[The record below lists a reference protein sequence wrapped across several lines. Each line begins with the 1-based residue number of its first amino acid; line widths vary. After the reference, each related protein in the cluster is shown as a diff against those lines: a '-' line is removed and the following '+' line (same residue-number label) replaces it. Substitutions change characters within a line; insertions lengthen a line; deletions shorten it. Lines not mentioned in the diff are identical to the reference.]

1 MSLTFSEFLM
11 NIAGGEPLPLF
22 ILKAAV
28 DFCCIYFI
36 FYLFFVEIKDS
47 KSIRVTAGF
56 ALLAL
61 FYILARIFG
70 LTGIT
75 WLLGN
80 FFSYAA
86 ILIIVVFRNEI
97 KNMLASMSI
106 INVNM
111 KQEEYEG
118 EEDIISHIANAMD
131 YLASVREGALVVI
144 MPSGDAKLGAIAE
157 GTEIDS
163 LITRELLLTIF
174 KKNSPLH
181 DGAVIIKNKRISRAS
196 VFFSLSTNPDIDP
209 NFGTRHRAAYG
220 ISEKVPDALV
230 IVVSEERGEISL
242 LHAGRITRDLS
253 KDALKQQLANRL

>member
-1 MSLTFSEFLM
+1 MSLTFSEFLSEIIG
-11 NIAGGEPLPLF
+11 NSPLPVF
-22 ILKAAV
+22 IFKTAV

-47 KSIRVTAGF
+47 KSARVIGGI
-56 ALLAL
+56 ALLAV
-61 FYILARIFG
+61 FYLVALIFD
-70 LTGIT
+70 LTGIK
-75 WLLGN
+75 WFLGN

-86 ILIIVVFRNEI
+86 VLIIVIFRNEI
-97 KNMLASMSI
+97 KSMFASMSI
-106 INVNM
+106 LNLTS
-111 KQEEYEG
+111 KQEEYSG

-144 MPSGDAKLGAIAE
+144 MPPTDTKLGAIAE

-220 ISEKVPDALV
+220 ISEKVPGALV

-242 LHAGRITRDLS
+242 LHGGRITRDLS
-253 KDALKQQLANRL
+253 KDALKQQLANKL

>member
-1 MSLTFSEFLM
+1 MLTFSEFLGD
-11 NIAGGEPLPLF
+11 IAGSASVPLF
-22 ILKAAV
+22 IFKAAV

-47 KSIRVTAGF
+47 KSVRVTIGF

-61 FYILARIFG
+61 FYLFARIFD
-70 LTGIT
+70 LTGIE

-86 ILIIVVFRNEI
+86 VLIIVVFRNEI

-106 INVNM
+106 LSLNM
-111 KQEEYEG
+111 KQEEYSG

-144 MPSGDAKLGAIAE
+144 MPSTDAKLGAIAE

-181 DGAVIIKNKRISRAS
+181 DGAVIIKNRRIARAS

-220 ISEKVPDALV
+220 ISEKVPEALV

-242 LHAGRITRDLS
+242 LHGGRITRDLS

>member
-1 MSLTFSEFLM
+1 M
-11 NIAGGEPLPLF
+11 
-22 ILKAAV
+22 
-28 DFCCIYFI
+28 
-36 FYLFFVEIKDS
+36 
-47 KSIRVTAGF
+47 
-56 ALLAL
+56 
-61 FYILARIFG
+61 
-70 LTGIT
+70 
-75 WLLGN
+75 
-80 FFSYAA
+80 
-86 ILIIVVFRNEI
+86 LIIVVFRNEI

-106 INVNM
+106 FNITM
-111 KQEEYEG
+111 KQEEYAG

-144 MPSGDAKLGAIAE
+144 MPSEDAKLGAIAE

-181 DGAVIIKNKRISRAS
+181 DGAVIIKNRRISRAS

-242 LHAGRITRDLS
+242 LHGGRITRDLS
-253 KDALKQQLANRL
+253 KDALKQQLANKI

>member
-1 MSLTFSEFLM
+1 MYLTFSEFMM
-11 NIAGGEPLPLF
+11 NIVGGESLPLF
-22 ILKAAV
+22 VFKAAI
-28 DFCCIYFI
+28 DFCCIYFV
-36 FYLFFVEIKDS
+36 FYLFFVEIKDN

-61 FYILARIFG
+61 FYILARISG

-80 FFSYAA
+80 FFSYSA

-106 INVNM
+106 VSVNM
-111 KQEEYEG
+111 KQDEYSG
-118 EEDIISHIANAMD
+118 EEDTVSHIANAMD

-144 MPSGDAKLGAIAE
+144 MPSGDAKIGAIAE

-163 LITRELLLTIF
+163 IITRELLLTIF

-242 LHAGRITRDLS
+242 LHGGRITRDLS

>member
-1 MSLTFSEFLM
+1 MLTFSEFLLAA
-11 NIAGGEPLPLF
+11 AGSDSVPLF
-22 ILKAAV
+22 IFKAAV

-56 ALLAL
+56 ALMAL
-61 FYILARIFG
+61 FYIFARIFD

-75 WLLGN
+75 WFLGN
-80 FFSYAA
+80 FFSYAPV
-86 ILIIVVFRNEI
+86 LIIVVFRNEI
-97 KNMLASMSI
+97 KNMLSSMSL
-106 INVNM
+106 VKVSM
-111 KQEEYEG
+111 KQEDSSG

-144 MPSGDAKLGAIAE
+144 MPSEDVKLGAIAE

-181 DGAVIIKNKRISRAS
+181 DGAVIIKNKRILRAS

-242 LHAGRITRDLS
+242 LHGGRITRDLS

>member
-1 MSLTFSEFLM
+1 MSLSFSEFLM
-11 NIAGGEPLPLF
+11 NIVGNDSLPLF
-22 ILKAAV
+22 IFKAAV

-47 KSIRVTAGF
+47 KSVRVTVGF

-61 FYILARIFG
+61 FYLFARIFD
-70 LTGIT
+70 LTGIE

-86 ILIIVVFRNEI
+86 VLIIVVFRNEI

-106 INVNM
+106 LNVTM
-111 KQEEYEG
+111 KQEEYSG
-118 EEDIISHIANAMD
+118 EEDVISHIANAMD

-144 MPSGDAKLGAIAE
+144 MPSEDVKLGAIAE

-163 LITRELLLTIF
+163 LISRELLLTIF

-181 DGAVIIKNKRISRAS
+181 DGAVIIKNRRISRAS

-220 ISEKVPDALV
+220 ISEKVPGALV

-242 LHAGRITRDLS
+242 LHGGRITRDLS

>member
-1 MSLTFSEFLM
+1 MLTFSEFLLAV
-11 NIAGGEPLPLF
+11 AGSDSIPLF
-22 ILKAAV
+22 IFKAAV
-28 DFCCIYFI
+28 DFFCVFFI

-47 KSIRVTAGF
+47 KSVRVTVGF

-61 FYILARIFG
+61 FYLLAKIFD
-70 LTGIT
+70 LTGVE

-86 ILIIVVFRNEI
+86 VLIIVVFRNEI
-97 KNMLASMSI
+97 KNMLASMS
-106 INVNM
+106 VLSLNM
-111 KQEEYEG
+111 KQEEYTG

-144 MPSGDAKLGAIAE
+144 MPSTDAKLGAIAE

-181 DGAVIIKNKRISRAS
+181 DGAVIIKNRRISRAS

-242 LHAGRITRDLS
+242 LHGGRITRDLS

>member
-1 MSLTFSEFLM
+1 MSLTFSEFLAG
-11 NIAGGEPLPLF
+11 IAGSSPLPVF
-22 ILKAAV
+22 IFKAIV
-28 DFCCIYFI
+28 DFCCVFFI
-36 FYLFFVEIKDS
+36 SYLFFVEIKDS
-47 KSIRVTAGF
+47 KSVRVIVGF
-56 ALLAL
+56 ALLTL
-61 FYILARIFG
+61 FYLVAQFFG
-70 LTGIT
+70 LTGVE

-80 FFSYAA
+80 FFSYTAV
-86 ILIIVVFRNEI
+86 LMIVIFRNEI

-106 INVNM
+106 FSLSV
-111 KQEEYEG
+111 KQDESSG

-144 MPSGDAKLGAIAE
+144 MPSTDAKLGAIAE

-181 DGAVIIKNKRISRAS
+181 DGAVIIKNRRISRAS

>member
-11 NIAGGEPLPLF
+11 NIAGSESLPLF
-22 ILKAAV
+22 IFKAAV
-28 DFCCIYFI
+28 DFCCVYFI
-36 FYLFFVEIKDS
+36 FYLFFTEVKDS
-47 KSIRVTAGF
+47 KSIRVAAGF
-56 ALLAL
+56 ALLAA

-70 LTGIT
+70 LTGTEWI
-75 WLLGN
+75 LGN

-97 KNMLASMSI
+97 KNMLSSMSVI
-106 INVNM
+106 GIKA
-111 KQEEYEG
+111 KQEEYSG
-118 EEDIISHIANAMD
+118 EEDVISHIANAMD

-144 MPSGDAKLGAIAE
+144 MPSADAKIGAIAE

-181 DGAVIIKNKRISRAS
+181 DGAVIIKNRRISRAS

-242 LHAGRITRDLS
+242 LHGGRITRDLS